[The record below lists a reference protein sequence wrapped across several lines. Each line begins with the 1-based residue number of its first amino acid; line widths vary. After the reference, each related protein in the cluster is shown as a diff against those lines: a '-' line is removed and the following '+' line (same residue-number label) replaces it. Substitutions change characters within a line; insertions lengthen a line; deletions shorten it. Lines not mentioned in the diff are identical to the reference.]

1 MKKNDTRLQL
11 RLSLKEKEKM
21 ERNAR
26 RCGMSVSGYVRQCCL
41 GREPRTRPPD
51 VFWELLE
58 ELYTITALLPMP
70 EQQRLSG
77 LILQLQ
83 EAVYMATTKLWHIQG
98 RLKDLVDYVENPEKT
113 VKSGSQGFFNVFS
126 YTQNPDKTADG
137 QFVTAI
143 NCQKDIAL
151 QQMIL
156 TKQRYGK
163 EDGYIAWHGY
173 QSFKPGEVT
182 PEQCHALGVTLARQ
196 MWGNRCSPGGNSE

>member
-41 GREPRTRPPD
+41 GREPRTRPQD

-83 EAVYMATTKLWHIQG
+83 EAV
-98 RLKDLVDYVENPEKT
+98 
-113 VKSGSQGFFNVFS
+113 
-126 YTQNPDKTADG
+126 
-137 QFVTAI
+137 
-143 NCQKDIAL
+143 
-151 QQMIL
+151 
-156 TKQRYGK
+156 
-163 EDGYIAWHGY
+163 
-173 QSFKPGEVT
+173 
-182 PEQCHALGVTLARQ
+182 
-196 MWGNRCSPGGNSE
+196 

>member
-1 MKKNDTRLQL
+1 MGSVGENDPVILVFQWNTQCPACVFHFIHEATKSEGMSLEVTSIGFVGTNPESTPLPGVDYPNQRRYMKKNDTRLQL

-77 LILQLQ
+77 LILRLQ
-83 EAVYMATTKLWHIQG
+83 EAV
-98 RLKDLVDYVENPEKT
+98 
-113 VKSGSQGFFNVFS
+113 
-126 YTQNPDKTADG
+126 
-137 QFVTAI
+137 
-143 NCQKDIAL
+143 
-151 QQMIL
+151 
-156 TKQRYGK
+156 
-163 EDGYIAWHGY
+163 
-173 QSFKPGEVT
+173 
-182 PEQCHALGVTLARQ
+182 
-196 MWGNRCSPGGNSE
+196 